1 MIHPEFALQIHA
13 QKVDEGL
20 RAAELRRLADDRA
33 APATPTHRRRRV
45 PWVWLRP
52 RPVGS

>member
-20 RAAELRRLADDRA
+20 RAAQLRRLADDRA
-33 APATPTHRRRRV
+33 ADAAPAHRRRRAL
-45 PWVWLRP
+45 WLRP